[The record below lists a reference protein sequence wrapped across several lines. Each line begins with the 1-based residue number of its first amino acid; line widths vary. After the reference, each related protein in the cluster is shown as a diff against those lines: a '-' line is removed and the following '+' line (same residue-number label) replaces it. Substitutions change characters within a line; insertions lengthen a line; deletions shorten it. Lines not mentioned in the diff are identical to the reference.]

1 MRWSRTVYKTKLLA
15 LLLPCLLLMS
25 CSLRNDNIPKPE
37 DVESAE
43 IMIGNLSIDEM
54 TYESIE
60 FHMDGSSASEAV
72 EFHNRVSD
80 YRSNPNI
87 NSEAWTVDITYTLV
101 DGSVVEDSMRKIGGA
116 ELLIKFVQTHEAFI
130 VSKTEQAPVE

>member
-1 MRWSRTVYKTKLLA
+1 MRWSKTIYKTRLLA

-25 CSLRNDNIPKPE
+25 CSLRNNSIPKPE
-37 DVESAE
+37 EVESAA
-43 IMIGNLSIDEM
+43 IIIGNLSIDEL

-60 FHMDGSSASEAV
+60 FRMDSRSASEAV
-72 EFHNRVSD
+72 EFHNRSN

-87 NSEAWTVDITYTLV
+87 NSDAWTVDITYTLF
-101 DGSVVEDSMRKIGGA
+101 DGNQVQESFRKIGGA
-116 ELLIKFVQTHEAFI
+116 ELLIDFVQTHEAFI

>member
-1 MRWSRTVYKTKLLA
+1 MRWSRIAYKTKLLA

-25 CSLRNDNIPKPE
+25 CSLRNNSIPKPE
-37 DVESAE
+37 EVESAE
-43 IMIGNLSIDEM
+43 IMIGNLSIDTM

-72 EFHNRVSD
+72 EFHNRVSN

-87 NSEAWTVDITYTLV
+87 NSDAWTVDISYTLV
-101 DGSVVEDSMRKIGGA
+101 DGSVVQDSIRKIGG
-116 ELLIKFVQTHEAFI
+116 EEMLINFVQTHEAFI
-130 VSKTEQAPVE
+130 VVKTEQAPLE